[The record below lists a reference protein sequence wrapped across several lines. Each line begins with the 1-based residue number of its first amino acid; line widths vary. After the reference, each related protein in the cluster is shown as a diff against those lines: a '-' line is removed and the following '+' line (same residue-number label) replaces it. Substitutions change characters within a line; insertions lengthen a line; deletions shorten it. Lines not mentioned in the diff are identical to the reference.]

1 MEAEFL
7 QKALETGTAL
17 AKPIQIEGVIP
28 FAVTPRDYDLRSL
41 EGLQKTPTRIKQN
54 VSVFDA
60 DSFTKYFTDYC
71 GEDSRIFVDI
81 QRPSIIGVLD
91 YHKQNIED
99 EPQPRWG
106 DHRVTYVFRHTKE
119 WSAWAAKDRQTFSQ
133 AAFAQF
139 IEDNLPDI
147 HHPAPATMVEISR
160 TLEAKK
166 SVDFSS
172 ATRLQS
178 GEVQFVYNEEIK
190 GTAAQ
195 GTIEVPQSFTLVL
208 IPFEGSPSYKL
219 EARLRYRIKESQLV
233 MWYELVRP
241 HKIIEDAV
249 NDVVAKIRGGVNNP
263 ITLGCL

>member
-7 QKALETGTAL
+7 QKAIDTGAAL
-17 AKPIQIEGVIP
+17 SEPKHVAGLVPFEVVPEGYSVE
-28 FAVTPRDYDLRSL
+28 SL
-41 EGLQKTPTRIKQN
+41 EALQLSPTRIKQN

-71 GEDSRIFVDI
+71 DEDSRIFVDV
-81 QRPSIIGVLD
+81 QRPSIVGVLD
-91 YHKQNIED
+91 YHKQTGAA
-99 EPQPRWG
+99 PRWN

-119 WSAWAAKDRQTFSQ
+119 WTAWAAKDRQPFTQ

-147 HHPAPATMVEISR
+147 HHPAPATMVEVSR

-172 ATRLQS
+172 ATRLSS

-195 GTIEVPQSFTLVL
+195 GTIEVPQTFTLVL
-208 IPFEGSPSYKL
+208 TPFEGSPSYKL
-219 EARLRYRIKESQLV
+219 EARLRYRIKDSQLSI
-233 MWYELVRP
+233 WYELVRP

-249 NDVVAKIRGGVNNP
+249 NDVVSKIRGAVNNP
-263 ITLGCL
+263 ITLGSL